1 MILPK
6 PAVILPVTTIFRAV
20 RLMSLVLLAE
30 SGAETVMLFEVVVR
44 LRSLPEMNDV
54 ALATLMVPDVAL
66 VKLTVRSST
75 KLPGETLKPN
85 DEPELATLF
94 VIWMELREVRLL

>member
-1 MILPK
+1 M
-6 PAVILPVTTIFRAV
+6 TTIFRPV

-44 LRSLPEMNDV
+44 LRSAPETKFV
-54 ALATLMVPDVAL
+54 ALATVMVPDVAL
-66 VKLTVRSST
+66 EKLTVRSST
-75 KLPGETLKPN
+75 KLPGEVPKPN

-94 VIWMELREVRLL
+94 VIWMELRGRLV